1 MPSCDVVSD
10 ELATAGKPSKTSES
24 EPIESKH
31 EQEEIDDDLDEKGI
45 LFVKVNEASAAI
57 EYGIE
62 ERPTLVTFE
71 RGIPN
76 VYEGSNFNDAQH
88 ILEWIAGDVLGEDTV
103 EKVTDSMLDMMIAK
117 HQHVAACF
125 YFKGD
130 VESIKTLGI
139 KWKYVLVQYLYGIIS
154 LKWFLC

>member
-1 MPSCDVVSD
+1 MAVLFYD
-10 ELATAGKPSKTSES
+10 EQSEES
-24 EPIESKH
+24 EEILSH
-31 EQEEIDDDLDEKGI
+31 LEEIDDDLDEKGI

-76 VYEGSNFNDAQH
+76 VYEGSNFKDAQH

-139 KWKYVLVQYLYGIIS
+139 KWKYVLVQYL
-154 LKWFLC
+154 